1 VKVRQLVPGDDPGS
15 AILLLQRFFRE
26 EGFDTPDDVI
36 AANTHRMLGLDV
48 CAILQAE
55 EDGVAIGVATVS
67 MDFGIEFGWSAE
79 MGDLYILPEWRGR
92 GVARLIV
99 AAAEDYLR
107 ARGAAGYQVTV
118 TPFGEQ
124 SHGLR
129 NFYRALGFA
138 EEGREL
144 LYRRLS
150 GKGA

>member
-1 VKVRQLVPGDDPGS
+1 VKVRRLVPGDELGS

-26 EGFDTPDDVI
+26 EGFDTPDELI
-36 AANTHRMLGLDV
+36 AANTRRMLGLDV

-55 EDGVAIGVATVS
+55 EAGEVIGVATVS

-79 MGDLYILPEWRGR
+79 MGDLYIVPEWRGR

-118 TPFGEQ
+118 TPFGEK

-129 NFYRALGFA
+129 DFYRALGFA

-150 GKGA
+150 GQGA

>member
-36 AANTHRMLGLDV
+36 AANTRRMLGLDV

-92 GVARLIV
+92 GIARLIV